1 MAKNSVRTVK
11 GKMAQHRV
19 VFDDLEI
26 GEIAIELDDKEPQ
39 EVIAWALETFG
50 DRIAVITAFQAE
62 GMVVLDMAYKLKP
75 DIKVLTV
82 DTGRLP
88 KETYEFIDLVRENYP
103 QAKFEVLFP
112 DYREVEAMV
121 RKHGV
126 NLFYKSVPLRLLC
139 CHIRKVRPLLRA
151 LQDLDAWFTGLRR
164 EQWASRANIKKVEL
178 DHDHG
183 GIVKV
188 NPLADWTKEEVWDYI
203 WENKLPYHPLYDK
216 GYTSIGCSPCTR
228 PIQPGED
235 DRAGRWWWEVNA
247 PKECGIHCPIETG
260 GFEHEVHAIL
270 GEAHGTLGEGNGKQE
285 GGE

>member
-1 MAKNSVRTVK
+1 MATH
-11 GKMAQHRV
+11 QV

-26 GEIAIELDDKEPQ
+26 GEIALELDDKEPQ
-39 EVIAWALETFG
+39 EVIAWALDTFG
-50 DRIAVITAFQAE
+50 DRIAVVTALQAE
-62 GMVVLDMAYKLKP
+62 GMVVLDMAYQLKP
-75 DIKVLTV
+75 DIRVITV

-88 KETYEFIDLVRENYP
+88 QETYEFLDCVREHYP
-103 QAKFEVLFP
+103 DARFEVLFP

-121 RKHGV
+121 RRHGV

-151 LQDLDAWFTGLRR
+151 LQNLDAWFTGLRR

-203 WENKLPYHPLYDK
+203 RENGVPYHPLYDK
-216 GYTSIGCSPCTR
+216 GYTSIGCAPCTR

-270 GEAHGTLGEGNGKQE
+270 GEAHGRINGSDDDKE
-285 GGE
+285 